1 MAAEPTAIVE
11 YVDTPTGRVA
21 YRRLG
26 RGPRLLIALH
36 GFGDDSRVFEG
47 LSAPLSTE
55 DATLYSIDLPFH
67 GQTRWADE
75 SYSPEALAVA
85 VAAVWAVAGRRPFE
99 AVGHSLGARLWLHL
113 LARFA
118 ENMKTLHLIAPD
130 GLYSPWS
137 RLREGTPLWLRY
149 LVGPVMR
156 NPDFLLVTARR
167 LRRWGLIDRFAMR
180 YLERHLS
187 TVNHRRRLL
196 RTWQSLTYFR
206 LGAKRA
212 RALLQAH
219 PLPVKVYL
227 GEQDALLPAD
237 TVLAAFSDLPQVEVH
252 CQKGGHWAGL
262 R

>member
-1 MAAEPTAIVE
+1 MAIVE
-11 YVDTPTGRVA
+11 YVATPMGRVA

-36 GFGDDSRVFEG
+36 GFGDDGRVFEG
-47 LSAPLSTE
+47 LAAPLSTE
-55 DATLYSIDLPFH
+55 NATLYSIDLPFH
-67 GQTRWADE
+67 GQTRWADRR
-75 SYSPEALAVA
+75 YSPEALAVA
-85 VAAVWAVAGRRPFE
+85 VAAVWAAAGRRPFE
-99 AVGHSLGARLWLHL
+99 AVGHSLGARLWLYML
-113 LARFA
+113 PSFA

-130 GLYSPWS
+130 GMYSPWS
-137 RLREGTPLWLRY
+137 WLREGTPLWLRFA
-149 LVGPVMR
+149 VGPLVR
-156 NPDFLLVTARR
+156 NPAFLLVTARR
-167 LRRWGLIDRFAMR
+167 LRRWGFIDRFALR

-196 RTWQSLTYFR
+196 RTWQSLAYFR

-237 TVLAAFSDLPQVEVH
+237 TVLEAFSGLPQVEVH